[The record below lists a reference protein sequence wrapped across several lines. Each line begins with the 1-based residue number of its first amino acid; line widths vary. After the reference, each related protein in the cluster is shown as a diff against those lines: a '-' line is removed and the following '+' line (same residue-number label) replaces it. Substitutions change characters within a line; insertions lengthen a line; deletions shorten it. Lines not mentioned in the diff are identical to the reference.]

1 MGIYLEWARPW
12 PAPERERGAEF
23 QGRRDATPLRNVD
36 WVRILEMEVFG
47 YMVGV
52 TGAKLPFLFKIM
64 TMRHHL
70 I

>member
-36 WVRILEMEVFG
+36 WVRIVEMEVFG
-47 YMVGV
+47 YCIWSESLVMISDLRKG
-52 TGAKLPFLFKIM
+52 
-64 TMRHHL
+64 
-70 I
+70 